1 MRYILGP
8 LGTSRSVVESVS
20 VNATALLKA
29 CSDGDQEALNKLI
42 PLVHQELRRV
52 AHGYMAGERAGHL
65 LQTTAL
71 VHEAFL
77 RLVDCQQVR
86 WQDRVHFLA
95 VSAQLMRRILVDDAR
110 CRNYQK
116 RGAGRRP
123 VSLEEEAACCLDL
136 DLDFVALDDALHD
149 LAAFDPRKGKV
160 VELKFFGGLNTNEIA
175 EVLQVS
181 PQTVLR
187 DWKLAKSWLVGQM
200 KRGSRHERCALAT
213 HRATLFRCRGAHTR

>member
-1 MRYILGP
+1 MP
-8 LGTSRSVVESVS
+8 

-29 CSDGDQEALNKLI
+29 WGRGDQEALNELI
-42 PLVHQELRRV
+42 PLVHQELRRL

-71 VHEAFL
+71 VHEAYL

-110 CRNYQK
+110 SRNYQK

-123 VSLEEEAACCLDL
+123 VSLEEETACCLEPDV
-136 DLDFVALDDALHD
+136 DFVALDDALQD
-149 LAAFDPRKGKV
+149 LAAFDPRKSRV
-160 VELKFFGGLNTNEIA
+160 VELKFFGGLNTEEIA
-175 EVLQVS
+175 EFLQVS

-200 KRGSRHERCALAT
+200 KRGSRHEP
-213 HRATLFRCRGAHTR
+213 

>member
-1 MRYILGP
+1 MA
-8 LGTSRSVVESVS
+8 

-29 CSDGDQEALNKLI
+29 WGQGDEEALNELI

-52 AHGYMAGERAGHL
+52 AQTYMAGERAGHL

-71 VHEAFL
+71 VHEAYL
-77 RLVDCQQVR
+77 RLVDCRQVG
-86 WQDRVHFLA
+86 WQDRVHFVA

-110 CRNYQK
+110 SRNYQK

-123 VSLEEEAACCLDL
+123 ISLDAEAACCLEPDV
-136 DLDFVALDDALHD
+136 DFVALDDALHD
-149 LAAFDPRKGKV
+149 LATFDPRKSKV
-160 VELKFFGGLNTNEIA
+160 VELKFFGGLKTEEIA

-200 KRGSRHERCALAT
+200 KRRDHER
-213 HRATLFRCRGAHTR
+213 

>member
-1 MRYILGP
+1 MP
-8 LGTSRSVVESVS
+8 

-29 CSDGDQEALNKLI
+29 WGEGDQEALNELI
-42 PLVHQELRRV
+42 PLVHKELRRV

-71 VHEAFL
+71 VDEAYL

-95 VSAQLMRRILVDDAR
+95 ISAQLMRRILVDDAR

-116 RGAGRRP
+116 RGAGRSP
-123 VSLEEEAACCLDL
+123 VSLEEETACCLESDV
-136 DLDFVALDDALHD
+136 DFVALNDALHD
-149 LAAFDPRKGKV
+149 LAAFDARKSKV

-175 EVLQVS
+175 EILQVS

-187 DWKLAKSWLVGQM
+187 DWKLAKSWLVGQI
-200 KRGSRHERCALAT
+200 KRGSRHDR
-213 HRATLFRCRGAHTR
+213 

>member
-1 MRYILGP
+1 MP
-8 LGTSRSVVESVS
+8 

-29 CSDGDQEALNKLI
+29 WSQGDQEALHELI

-71 VHEAFL
+71 VHEAYL

-110 CRNYQK
+110 SRNYQK

-123 VSLEEEAACCLDL
+123 VLLEEETACCLEPDV
-136 DLDFVALDDALHD
+136 DFVALDEALQD
-149 LAAFDPRKGKV
+149 LAAFDPRKSKV
-160 VELKFFGGLNTNEIA
+160 LQLKFFGGLNTEEIA
-175 EVLQVS
+175 KFLRVS

-200 KRGSRHERCALAT
+200 KRGSH
-213 HRATLFRCRGAHTR
+213 HGP

>member
-1 MRYILGP
+1 MD
-8 LGTSRSVVESVS
+8 RSMP

-29 CSDGDQEALNKLI
+29 WSQGDHEALNELI

-52 AHGYMAGERAGHL
+52 AHAYMTGERAGHL

-71 VHEAFL
+71 VHEAYL

-110 CRNYQK
+110 SRNYQK
-116 RGAGRRP
+116 RGAGGRP
-123 VSLEEEAACCLDL
+123 VTLEEEMDCGLAT

-149 LAAFDPRKGKV
+149 LVAFDPRKSKV
-160 VELKFFGGLNTNEIA
+160 VELKFFGGLNTDEIA
-175 EVLQVS
+175 GVLRIS

-200 KRGSRHERCALAT
+200 KRESGNER
-213 HRATLFRCRGAHTR
+213 

>member
-1 MRYILGP
+1 MDSIP
-8 LGTSRSVVESVS
+8 

-29 CSDGDQEALNKLI
+29 WGQGDQEALNELI

-71 VHEAFL
+71 VHEAYV

-86 WQDRVHFLA
+86 WQDRCAFLA

-110 CRNYQK
+110 SRNYQK

-123 VSLEEEAACCLDL
+123 VSLKEENACCLEPDV
-136 DLDFVALDDALHD
+136 DFVALDDALHD
-149 LAAFDPRKGKV
+149 LAAFDPRKSKV
-160 VELKFFGGLNTNEIA
+160 VELKFFGGLNTDEIA

-187 DWKLAKSWLVGQM
+187 DWKLAKSWLFRQM
-200 KRGSRHERCALAT
+200 KRGSHHEP
-213 HRATLFRCRGAHTR
+213 

>member
-1 MRYILGP
+1 MP
-8 LGTSRSVVESVS
+8 

-29 CSDGDQEALNKLI
+29 WGQGDQEALNELI

-71 VHEAFL
+71 VHEAYL

-110 CRNYQK
+110 SRNYQK

-123 VSLEEEAACCLDL
+123 VSLEGEMACGLET
-136 DLDFVALDDALHD
+136 DLDFVTLDDALHD
-149 LAAFDPRKGKV
+149 LAAFDPRKSKV
-160 VELKFFGGLNTNEIA
+160 VELKFFGGLNTDEIA

-200 KRGSRHERCALAT
+200 KRGSRNER
-213 HRATLFRCRGAHTR
+213 

>member
-1 MRYILGP
+1 MP
-8 LGTSRSVVESVS
+8 

-29 CSDGDQEALNKLI
+29 WGQGDEVALNELI
-42 PLVHQELRRV
+42 PLVHEELRRL
-52 AHGYMAGERAGHL
+52 AHGHMAGERAGHL

-71 VHEAFL
+71 VHEAYL
-77 RLVDCQQVR
+77 RLVDCRQVR

-110 CRNYQK
+110 SRNYQK

-123 VSLEEEAACCLDL
+123 VSLEEEACCLEP

-149 LAAFDPRKGKV
+149 LAAFDPRKSKV
-160 VELKFFGGLNTNEIA
+160 VELKFFGGLNTDEIA

-200 KRGSRHERCALAT
+200 KRGSRDEP
-213 HRATLFRCRGAHTR
+213 

>member
-1 MRYILGP
+1 MP
-8 LGTSRSVVESVS
+8 

-29 CSDGDQEALNKLI
+29 WGQGDQEALNELI

-71 VHEAFL
+71 VHEAYL

-110 CRNYQK
+110 ARNYQK

-123 VSLEEEAACCLDL
+123 VSLEEEMACCLEPDV
-136 DLDFVALDDALHD
+136 DFVALDDALHD
-149 LAAFDPRKGKV
+149 LAAFDPRKSKV
-160 VELKFFGGLNTNEIA
+160 VELKFFGGLNTDEIA
-175 EVLQVS
+175 GVLQVS

-200 KRGSRHERCALAT
+200 KRESGNER
-213 HRATLFRCRGAHTR
+213 

>member
-1 MRYILGP
+1 M
-8 LGTSRSVVESVS
+8 
-20 VNATALLKA
+20 
-29 CSDGDQEALNKLI
+29 
-42 PLVHQELRRV
+42 
-52 AHGYMAGERAGHL
+52 AHAYMTGERAGHL

-71 VHEAFL
+71 VHEAYL

-110 CRNYQK
+110 SRKYQK

-123 VSLEEEAACCLDL
+123 VSLDGEIPCCLEP
-136 DLDFVALDDALHD
+136 DLDFVTLDDALHD
-149 LAAFDPRKGKV
+149 LAAFDLRKSKV
-160 VELKFFGGLNTNEIA
+160 VELKFFGGLNTDEIA

-200 KRGSRHERCALAT
+200 KLGSHHER
-213 HRATLFRCRGAHTR
+213 